1 MAFLPKPHI
10 ALLMTQG
17 TTPSP
22 RIALIHAL
30 PHSVD
35 PINQALV
42 RDWPQAIRM
51 NLLDDSLST
60 DLATNGRGLDAVMHE
75 RFQRLAQYA
84 VDAGCNGILF
94 TCSAFGSCIE
104 AVAQHHAGIPVHK
117 PNEAMIEDAVKLA
130 ETHVNAL
137 TGASGKI
144 GLIAS
149 FAPTLV
155 SMPPEFPAGT
165 KLETRL
171 VADAMTALNAG
182 DTALHDKLVVEAAAS
197 LAASGCSVIALA
209 QFSMARAAPLVA
221 ARTGLP
227 VLTTVSSAVSKLKR
241 LLA

>member
-1 MAFLPKPHI
+1 
-10 ALLMTQG
+10 MTQ
-17 TTPSP
+17 TTAPSP
-22 RIALIHAL
+22 RLALIHAL

-35 PINQALV
+35 PINQALA
-42 RDWPQAIRM
+42 RDWPQVMRM

-104 AVAQHHAGIPVHK
+104 DVAHRHSGIPVHK
-117 PNEAMIEDAVKLA
+117 PNEAMIEDAVKQ
-130 ETHVNAL
+130 
-137 TGASGKI
+137 GGKI

-165 KLETRL
+165 NLETRL
-171 VADAMTALNAG
+171 VSEAMTALNNG
-182 DTALHDKLVVEAAAS
+182 DAALHDKLVVEAAAS

-221 ARTGLP
+221 AKTGLP

>member
-1 MAFLPKPHI
+1 MS
-10 ALLMTQG
+10 Q
-17 TTPSP
+17 TPAHSP

-35 PINQALV
+35 PINQALA
-42 RDWPQAIRM
+42 RDWPEVMRM

-60 DLATNGRGLDAVMHE
+60 DLASNGLGLDAVMHE

-84 VDAGCNGILF
+84 VDAGCDGILF

-104 AVAQHHAGIPVHK
+104 AVARRHLSIPVHK
-117 PNEAMIEDAVKLA
+117 PNEAMIEDAVKQA
-130 ETHVNAL
+130 GKTSG
-137 TGASGKI
+137 TSGKI

-155 SMPPEFPAGT
+155 SMPPEFPKGT
-165 KLETRL
+165 NLDTRL
-171 VADAMTALNAG
+171 VSDAMTALNAG

-197 LAASGCSVIALA
+197 LAASGCSIIALA

-221 ARTGLP
+221 AKTGLP

>member
-1 MAFLPKPHI
+1 
-10 ALLMTQG
+10 MTPN
-17 TTPSP
+17 TPSSPNLPSP

-35 PINQALV
+35 PINQALA
-42 RDWPQAIRM
+42 RDWPQATRM

-60 DLATNGRGLDAVMHE
+60 DLATKGRGLDAVMHE
-75 RFQRLAQYA
+75 RFQRLAQYV
-84 VDAGCNGILF
+84 VDTGCNGILF

-104 AVAQHHAGIPVHK
+104 AVAQQHPHLPVHK
-117 PNEAMIEDAVKLA
+117 PNEAMIEDAVKQA
-130 ETHVNAL
+130 
-137 TGASGKI
+137 GAAGKI

-165 KLETRL
+165 QLETRL

-221 ARTGLP
+221 AKTGLP

-241 LLA
+241 LLTS

>member
-1 MAFLPKPHI
+1 MQ
-10 ALLMTQG
+10 LMT
-17 TTPSP
+17 PP
-22 RIALIHAL
+22 IRLALIHAL
-30 PHSVD
+30 AHSVD
-35 PINQALV
+35 PINQALM
-42 RDWPQAIRM
+42 RDWPEAMRM

-60 DLATNGRGLDAVMHE
+60 DLATNGRGLDDVMHD

-104 AVAQHHAGIPVHK
+104 AVAKQHANMPVHK
-117 PNEAMIEDAVKLA
+117 PNEAMIEDAV
-130 ETHVNAL
+130 AL
-137 TGASGKI
+137 SASSGLNGSSGKI

-155 SMPPEFPAGT
+155 SMPPEFPEGT
-165 KLETRL
+165 NLETRL
-171 VADAMTALNAG
+171 VADAMTALNNG
-182 DTALHDKLVVEAAAS
+182 DAVLHDKLVVQAAAS
-197 LAASGCSVIALA
+197 LAASGCKVIALA

-221 ARTGLP
+221 ATTGLP

>member
-1 MAFLPKPHI
+1 
-10 ALLMTQG
+10 MT
-17 TTPSP
+17 TMNPPRTP

-35 PINQALV
+35 PINQALA
-42 RDWPQAIRM
+42 RDWPQAVRM

-84 VDAGCNGILF
+84 ADAGCGGILF

-104 AVAQHHAGIPVHK
+104 AVAQRHANIPVHK
-117 PNEAMIEDAVKLA
+117 PNEAMIEDAV
-130 ETHVNAL
+130 AL
-137 TGASGKI
+137 CGVTGKI

-171 VADAMTALNAG
+171 VADAMTALNNG
-182 DTALHDKLVVEAAAS
+182 DAELHDKLVVEAAAS
-197 LAASGCSVIALA
+197 LAASGCQVIALA

-221 ARTGLP
+221 AKTKLP
-227 VLTTVSSAVSKLKR
+227 VLTTVASAVGKMKR
-241 LLA
+241 LLG

>member
-1 MAFLPKPHI
+1 
-10 ALLMTQG
+10 MTQPLPQSSQ
-17 TTPSP
+17 TPHSP

-35 PINQALV
+35 PINQALA
-42 RDWPQAIRM
+42 RDWPQAVRM

-104 AVAQHHAGIPVHK
+104 AVAQHHPSIPVHK

-130 ETHVNAL
+130 GT
-137 TGASGKI
+137 TQKI
-144 GLIAS
+144 GLISS

-165 KLETRL
+165 QLETRL
-171 VADAMTALNAG
+171 VADAMTALNNG
-182 DTALHDKLVVEAAAS
+182 DVALHDKLVVEAAAS

-221 ARTGLP
+221 AKTGLP

>member
-1 MAFLPKPHI
+1 
-10 ALLMTQG
+10 MTPN
-17 TTPSP
+17 TPSSP
-22 RIALIHAL
+22 TLPPRRIALIHAL

-35 PINQALV
+35 PINQALA
-42 RDWPQAIRM
+42 RDWPQATRM

-84 VDAGCNGILF
+84 VDTGCNGILF

-104 AVAQHHAGIPVHK
+104 AVAQRHPNLPVHK
-117 PNEAMIEDAVKLA
+117 PNEAMIEDAVKQA
-130 ETHVNAL
+130 GTA
-137 TGASGKI
+137 GKI

-227 VLTTVSSAVSKLKR
+227 VLTTVSSAVSKLQR

>member
-1 MAFLPKPHI
+1 M
-10 ALLMTQG
+10 
-17 TTPSP
+17 
-22 RIALIHAL
+22 
-30 PHSVD
+30 
-35 PINQALV
+35 
-42 RDWPQAIRM
+42 RM

-60 DLATNGRGLDAVMHE
+60 DLATNGRGLDTVMHE

-84 VDAGCNGILF
+84 VDAGCSGILF

-104 AVAQHHAGIPVHK
+104 AVAQRHSGIPVHK
-117 PNEAMIEDAVKLA
+117 PNEAMIEDAVKQ
-130 ETHVNAL
+130 
-137 TGASGKI
+137 GGKI

-165 KLETRL
+165 NLETRL
-171 VADAMTALNAG
+171 VSEAMTALNAG
-182 DTALHDKLVVEAAAS
+182 DAALHDKLVVEAATS

-221 ARTGLP
+221 AKTGLP

>member
-1 MAFLPKPHI
+1 MN
-10 ALLMTQG
+10 Q
-17 TTPSP
+17 P

-30 PHSVD
+30 PHSVE
-35 PINQALV
+35 PINQALA
-42 RDWPQAIRM
+42 RDWPEVMRM

-60 DLATNGRGLDAVMHE
+60 DLATNGRGLDAAMHD

-104 AVAQHHAGIPVHK
+104 AVALRHASMPVHK
-117 PNEAMIEDAVKLA
+117 PNEAMIEDAVKIA
-130 ETHVNAL
+130 
-137 TGASGKI
+137 GASQKI
-144 GLIAS
+144 GLISS

-165 KLETRL
+165 QLETRL
-171 VADAMTALNAG
+171 VADAMAALNAG
-182 DTALHDKLVVEAAAS
+182 DAALHDQLVVEAASS

-221 ARTGLP
+221 AQTGLP
-227 VLTTVSSAVSKLKR
+227 VLTTVSSAVKKLKA
-241 LLA
+241 LLT